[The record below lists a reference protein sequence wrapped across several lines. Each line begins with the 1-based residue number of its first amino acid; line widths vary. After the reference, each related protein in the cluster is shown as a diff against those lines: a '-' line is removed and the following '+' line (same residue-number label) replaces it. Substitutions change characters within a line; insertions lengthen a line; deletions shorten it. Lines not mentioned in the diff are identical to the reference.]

1 MRKISSAVG
10 MVKMIVV
17 VAVVAGAF
25 LLGRVSAQDVEP
37 SCEMCPAT
45 HVSSA
50 ELERYVAVGRDDR
63 VTDQQVR
70 SIDIGKANVQIAVA
84 HRGALD
90 EPRPNSVASHDLV
103 TEVYVVLSGSGT
115 NRTGPDLVGRRRRPA
130 DNRAVQFLNGPGN
143 NSADM
148 RNPQTYELEAGDVF
162 IIPAGTGHQ
171 FTKID
176 DHISYLMVRIDPDK
190 VVPLMDQT
198 ASEAYL
204 AERTR

>member
-1 MRKISSAVG
+1 MRNVVVSV
-10 MVKMIVV
+10 VVV
-17 VAVVAGAF
+17 VAAF
-25 LLGRVSAQDVEP
+25 VLGRASAQDIEP
-37 SCEMCPAT
+37 SCPGCQVT
-45 HVSSA
+45 
-50 ELERYVAVGRDDR
+50 GRS
-63 VTDQQVR
+63 Q
-70 SIDIGKANVQIAVA
+70 VQIAMA
-84 HRGALD
+84 YRGALD
-90 EPRPNSVASHDLV
+90 EPRPRSVASHDLV

-115 NRTGPDLVGRRRRPA
+115 NRTGPDLVDPQRRPP

-143 NSADM
+143 NSTDI
-148 RNPQTYELEAGDVF
+148 RNPQTHELQAGDVF
-162 IIPAGTGHQ
+162 VIPAGTGHQ

>member
-1 MRKISSAVG
+1 MRKVTLGVS
-10 MVKMIVV
+10 IVV
-17 VAVVAGAF
+17 MVVGAF

-45 HVSSA
+45 HVSAA

-63 VTDQQVR
+63 LTDQQVR
-70 SIDIGKANVQIAVA
+70 SVDIGNSNVQIAVA

-115 NRTGPDLVGRRRRPA
+115 NRTSPDLVGRRRRPA

-162 IIPAGTGHQ
+162 HHSGR
-171 FTKID
+171 D
-176 DHISYLMVRIDPDK
+176 R
-190 VVPLMDQT
+190 
-198 ASEAYL
+198 ASVHEDRRPHHLSDGADRPRQGGAADGRSRVGGL
-204 AERTR
+204 SG

>member
-1 MRKISSAVG
+1 MRKITLG
-10 MVKMIVV
+10 V
-17 VAVVAGAF
+17 VAVVVVVGAF

-45 HVSSA
+45 HVPAA
-50 ELERYVAVGRDDR
+50 EIERYVEVGREDR
-63 VTDQQVR
+63 ITDQQVR
-70 SIDIGKANVQIAVA
+70 SIDIGKSNVQIAVA

-115 NRTGPDLVGRRRRPA
+115 NRTGPDLVGRRRRPP

-148 RNPQTYELEAGDVF
+148 RNPQTYELKAGDVF

-176 DHISYLMVRIDPDK
+176 DHITYLMVRIDPDK
-190 VVPLMDQT
+190 VVPLMDEA
-198 ASEAYL
+198 ASGAYL
-204 AERTR
+204 AAHGQ